1 MLSYIKLIYNGYK
14 YYRNN
19 DIIDDKK
26 YRDHIKNIINDCG
39 IYTIKLM
46 QTLIPYIKVLGIM
59 KTDIITKLEKEY
71 PGDNQVMN
79 LINSQD
85 DDENIIKNIIN
96 HIELT
101 HNK

>member
-1 MLSYIKLIYNGYK
+1 MSTI
-14 YYRNN
+14 
-19 DIIDDKK
+19 
-26 YRDHIKNIINDCG
+26 RDHIRDLLIFYIDTNYNHHLKVINKPSLDKTEINNYVRKIYAEKRDDAIIF
-39 IYTIKLM
+39 IKSSLK
-46 QTLIPYIKVLGIM
+46 QI
-59 KTDIITKLEKEY
+59 LEKEY

-85 DDENIIKNIIN
+85 DDENLIKNIIN